1 MENLTDLSYID
12 QLILEQLDYDIKDL
26 VSIDKLSFK
35 ERARYSSFGE
45 AFQLFIYQKG
55 FGFST
60 QDDVHYRK
68 VEFYKDETESIL
80 LYVMMESNEGVV
92 ERFTVLDKYEF

>member
-1 MENLTDLSYID
+1 MIKIEDLSIID
-12 QLILEQLDYDIKDL
+12 QLIIEQLEYHINNL

-45 AFQLFIYQKG
+45 AFQFLLYQKR
-55 FGFST
+55 FGFSS

-80 LYVMMESNEGVV
+80 LYVMMESNEGIVQ
-92 ERFTVLDKYEF
+92 RFTVLDKYEF